1 MKNIRLL
8 IEYEGTDYAGWQRQ
22 AHDPTIQ
29 GRLETALKS
38 LDALH
43 GPLYGSGRTDAGVH
57 AFGQVANFRTASSIP
72 PERFAPALNAHLPRD
87 IAVLMSAE
95 VGEDFHARFGA
106 RSKTYLYTVFT
117 GAARPA
123 LGRNLC
129 HHVSGPLDD
138 DAMTRAA
145 ALLPGTWDFAGFSC
159 TGSPVRS
166 TVRTLTRFEMGRR
179 GPYLVF
185 LVSADGFLYK
195 MVRTL
200 MGTLLAVGSGKM
212 TPGCITE
219 ILSTADRK
227 LAGPSAP
234 ARGLSLL
241 GVRYEDWKT
250 PLEGVPL
257 AALWGE
263 KPLIFC

>member
-29 GRLETALKS
+29 GQLETALAR

-87 IAVLMSAE
+87 IAVLESTE
-95 VGEDFHARFGA
+95 VGEDFHARFSA
-106 RSKTYLYTVFT
+106 RGKTYLYTIFT
-117 GAARPA
+117 GVPRPA

-129 HHVSGPLDD
+129 HHVSRPLDD

-145 ALLPGTWDFAGFSC
+145 AWLPGTWDFAGFSC
-159 TGSPVRS
+159 AGSPVRT
-166 TVRTLTRFEMGRR
+166 TVRTITRFQMGRR
-179 GPYLVF
+179 DPYLVF

-200 MGTLLAVGSGKM
+200 IGTVLAVGSGKM
-212 TPGCITE
+212 TPGCMTE
-219 ILSTADRK
+219 IFRTADRK

-234 ARGLSLL
+234 PKGLSLL
-241 GVRYEDWKT
+241 GVKYEDWKT
-250 PLEGVPL
+250 PFEGVPL
-257 AALWGE
+257 EALWSK
-263 KPLIFC
+263 KPLISC